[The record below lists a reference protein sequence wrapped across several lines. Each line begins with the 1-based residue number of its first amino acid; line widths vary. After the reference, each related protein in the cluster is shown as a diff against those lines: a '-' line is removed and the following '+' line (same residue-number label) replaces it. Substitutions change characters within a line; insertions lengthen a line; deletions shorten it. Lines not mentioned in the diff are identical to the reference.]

1 MITSRSKYP
10 KGWEIIECKLRD
22 IETKLRKV
30 EYDPYNVNRNSE
42 ALRPSFSLAHLR
54 SRYIYDLYY
63 RRKQISR
70 ELYEFCLD
78 HGYADRYLIAKW
90 KESRPQKKSQNEVFS
105 IPTIGT
111 KRPLNW
117 QNQQPGKSTHGS
129 FLQDS
134 VDVWAGIEAER
145 NIETEAKKE
154 NKKLRAKEEKEH
166 IAHEETNRS
175 VCGDHL
181 QKAIEADKPALKEAI
196 KSANE
201 KLELALQKRQRA
213 QKLME
218 YADLATEW
226 ATVALKIAEGFQS
239 SGSSELAASSYLD
252 DKFQSIGR

>member
-10 KGWEIIECKLRD
+10 KGWEIIEHKLRD

-42 ALRPSFSLAHLR
+42 TLRPSFSLAHLR
-54 SRYIYDLYY
+54 SQYIYDLY
-63 RRKQISR
+63 RRKQISM

-90 KESRPQKKSQNEVFS
+90 KESRPPKIPQNEVFS

-111 KRPLNW
+111 KRSLNW
-117 QNQQPGKSTHGS
+117 QSQQPAKSTHGS
-129 FLQDS
+129 FLQ
-134 VDVWAGIEAER
+134 GMEAER
-145 NIETEAKKE
+145 VAETKKE
-154 NKKLRAKEEKEH
+154 NKKLRVQEEKEH
-166 IAHEETNRS
+166 IAQEENKRS
-175 VCGDHL
+175 IYGDHL
-181 QKAIEADKPALKEAI
+181 QKDIEADKPALAEAI

-226 ATVALKIAEGFQS
+226 ATMALKIAEAFQS

-252 DKFQSIGR
+252 DKFQTIRR

>member
-10 KGWEIIECKLRD
+10 KGWEIIEHKLRD

-42 ALRPSFSLAHLR
+42 TLRPSFSLAHLR
-54 SRYIYDLYY
+54 SQYIYDLY
-63 RRKQISR
+63 RRKQISM

-90 KESRPQKKSQNEVFS
+90 KESRPPKIPQNEVFS

-111 KRPLNW
+111 KRSLNW
-117 QNQQPGKSTHGS
+117 QSQQPAKSTHGS
-129 FLQDS
+129 FLQDF
-134 VDVWAGIEAER
+134 VDVWAGMEAER
-145 NIETEAKKE
+145 VAETKKE
-154 NKKLRAKEEKEH
+154 NKKLRVQEEKEH
-166 IAHEETNRS
+166 IAQEENKRS
-175 VCGDHL
+175 IYGDHL
-181 QKAIEADKPALKEAI
+181 QKDIEADKPALAEAI

-226 ATVALKIAEGFQS
+226 ATMALKIAEAFQS

-252 DKFQSIGR
+252 DKFQTIRR